1 MRKSLH
7 VATALVVGTITV
19 GTASIAVASRSDDIR
34 IGRPTVTRVHDDE
47 DDDREDRARC
57 LGTPSTSTTMPA
69 DQGVM
74 SQTITVTIERT
85 ALLRV
90 DRRGRITAAATN
102 TGCRPQPGDRVYVIA
117 PSGTYT
123 EVTDVDLDEFDWK
136 GSFRAIGRFERQS
149 GKERLDDH

>member
-34 IGRPTVTRVHDDE
+34 IGRPTVTRVHHDE
-47 DDDREDRARC
+47 DDDRDDRAQC
-57 LGTPSTSTTMPA
+57 LGTPSTSTTNPA
-69 DQGVM
+69 DQGAM
-74 SQTITVTIERT
+74 SQTVTVTVERT

-102 TGCRPQPGDRVYVIA
+102 TGCRPHVGDRIYVIS

-123 EVTDVDLDEFDWK
+123 EVTDVDLDELDWK
-136 GSFRAIGRFERQS
+136 GSFRSIGQFERQS
-149 GKERLDDH
+149 GRQRLHDH